1 MAQAVIRA
9 RTDLDA
15 SGFQKGI
22 SAMQASAT
30 KLKGFVAGAF
40 SVGAIATLAKSTIS
54 AGGNIADMADNLR
67 VTTDELQAL
76 EYGFRNAGAE
86 AGQVVALLEKLRA
99 ASATA
104 AMEGEASEVAKHFEA
119 LGISLEEVSD
129 LTNAQ
134 KLERIAQAYVKSGEN
149 AATYASVLAL
159 LGKQGNKTENALV
172 ALGKEGVS
180 GFLMEALNAGTVASE
195 AAIRAAD
202 KADDKLGNAIAVAK
216 RAAIEVA
223 GVVADEP
230 DKQGPRRKQSE
241 LDAEVRAV
249 EQRKKDEAE
258 AAKIREDTA
267 QRMEKHNAKMMT
279 DSERMV
285 FLIGE
290 MRRLDA
296 LSAAYFGEELELAK
310 IESQIADAK
319 MELEDLQRSAEEDR
333 PERDERR
340 FDDLRRIGGNLAGR
354 LTQDPR
360 VELKKV
366 AKTAD
371 EQLKVLQ
378 DISRKIGQG
387 ASF

>member
-9 RTDLDA
+9 KTDLDA

-22 SAMQASAT
+22 SAMQSSAA

-40 SVGAIATLAKSTIS
+40 SVGAVAALAKSTIS
-54 AGGNIADMADNLR
+54 AGGDIADMADNLR

-76 EYGFRNAGAE
+76 EFGFRNAGAE
-86 AGQVVALLEKLRA
+86 AGQVVALLEKLKTVSAQA
-99 ASATA
+99 AL
-104 AMEGEASEVAKHFEA
+104 EGESSEAAKNFEA

-129 LTNAQ
+129 LTNAE
-134 KLERIAQAYVKSGEN
+134 KLERIAKAYNASGKS
-149 AATYASVLAL
+149 AAVYASVLGL
-159 LGKQGNKTENALV
+159 LGKQGNKTESALV
-172 ALGKEGVS
+172 ALGEQGVS
-180 GFLMEALNAGTVASE
+180 GFLMDALNAGTVASE

-202 KADDKLGNAIAVAK
+202 KADDKLQNMIAAAK

-230 DKQGPRRKQSE
+230 EKKLGGKKQSE

-267 QRMEKHNAKMMT
+267 QRMEKHNAKMMS

-285 FLIGE
+285 FLMGE
-290 MRRLDA
+290 VRRLDA

-319 MELEDLQRSAEEDR
+319 IELDELKRQSDSVDM
-333 PERDERR
+333 ERDDRR

-354 LTQDPR
+354 MSQDPR
-360 VELKKV
+360 IEMKKV

-371 EQLKVLQ
+371 EQLRVLQ